1 MQRNKKHEYL
11 VKFTG
16 EITIYAESAEEA
28 NDFFCEAD
36 FGDVESSDVEMVDIE
51 GR

>member
-11 VKFTG
+11 FKFTG

-28 NDFFCEAD
+28 NDLWSEVD
-36 FGDVESSDVEMVDIE
+36 HGDVESSDVEMVDIE
-51 GR
+51 EQ